1 MKLFLVIFFFYF
13 NTLLADTIDL
23 DDINLPFE
31 KKNLEYIYK
40 LENNDLIFIE
50 NFERGNRLWTK
61 KPHSI
66 DLNEISFLFNF
77 ISLAKN
83 CETIKNKN
91 IYFGQNREYWLGG
104 GAIIDDAQIRIF
116 DLYDKSPWRD
126 SDLGIVPNMKW
137 ANQFC
142 KFYKPLKYR

>member
-1 MKLFLVIFFFYF
+1 MKLFLVIFFFYS
-13 NTLLADTIDL
+13 NTLLADTIVL
-23 DDINLPFE
+23 DDINLPFK
-31 KKNLEYIYK
+31 KKNLENIYK
-40 LENNDLIFIE
+40 LENNDLILIE
-50 NFERGNRLWTK
+50 NFERGNRLWMK
-61 KPHSI
+61 KSNSI
-66 DLNEISFLFNF
+66 DINEISFLFNF

-104 GAIIDDAQIRIF
+104 GAIIDNAQIRIF

-137 ANQFC
+137 PNQFC
-142 KFYKPLKYR
+142 EFYKPLKYR